1 MKISIIGS
9 GYVGLVTGA
18 CLARADQNVICLD
31 IDEKKIQDLESGKI
45 PIYEP
50 GLEDLIKEKLE
61 NNLLSFSSNIDQA
74 IKNADA
80 IFIAVGTPT
89 NIENDGADLSQV
101 FACAEAIGKN
111 IKNNTVVILKSTV
124 PVGTCDKVEEIINL
138 ANPSIDFDVVSN
150 PEFLRE
156 GSAIF
161 DFENPDRIIVGT
173 KNKNSIST
181 LNSIYKKQIDN
192 NFPIIFTTRR
202 SSELIK
208 YASNSMLAMRII
220 FINEIADLCEKVG
233 ADVEDIA
240 LGIGLDKRIGPDFL
254 NAGPG
259 FGGSCFPK
267 DARALVESGE
277 NYNAPQNLLKAVIDG
292 NEKRKENLSKKIIS
306 ITKDK
311 KNIGVLGVTYKANTD
326 DMREAPSLSIIP
338 DLIDKG
344 FNISIYDPQANKFGI
359 KEFKK
364 ANWENDIYSVV
375 KNSDCLVILTEW
387 NEFKNMDLKK
397 ISDIMNKPIIIDF
410 RNLFSLDEMEKLKIE
425 YHSIGREAVNFNK
438 ETKWKLLKQPF
449 KY

>member
-1 MKISIIGS
+1 MKLSIIGS

-18 CLARADQNVICLD
+18 CLASVNQHVTCLD
-31 IDEKKIQDLESGKI
+31 IDEKKINNLRNGKI

-50 GLEDLIKEKLE
+50 GLENLIREKVDS
-61 NNLLSFSSNIDQA
+61 NTLSFSSDISQSL
-74 IKNADA
+74 KNADA

-89 NIENDGADLSQV
+89 NKGDDSADLSQV
-101 FACAEAIGKN
+101 FSCAEEIAKN

-124 PVGTCDKVEEIINL
+124 PVGTCDKVEEIINFS
-138 ANPSIDFDVVSN
+138 NPSINFDVVSN

-173 KNKNSIST
+173 KEKDSISI
-181 LNSIYKKQIDN
+181 LNAIYEKQIKN

-233 ADVEDIA
+233 ANVDDIS

-267 DARALVESGE
+267 DARALVESGKS
-277 NYNAPQNLLKAVIDG
+277 YSAPQNLLRAVIDG
-292 NEKRKENLSKKIIS
+292 NEKRKENLSKRIIEVA
-306 ITKDK
+306 KNR
-311 KNIGVLGVTYKANTD
+311 KNIGILGVTYKANTD
-326 DMREAPSLSIIP
+326 DMREAPSLSIVP

-344 FNISIYDPQANKFGI
+344 FNVSIYDPQANKNGI
-359 KEFKK
+359 KEFEE
-364 ANWENDIYSVV
+364 ASWEADIYSVA
-375 KNSDCLVILTEW
+375 KKSECIVILTEW
-387 NEFKNMDLKK
+387 NEFINMDLKK
-397 ISDIMNKPIIIDF
+397 ISDIMSQPIIIDF
-410 RNLFSLDEMEKLKIE
+410 RNLFSLDSMKKLNIE
-425 YHSIGREAVNFNK
+425 YHSIGRETINSNK
-438 ETKWKLLKQPF
+438 EIK
-449 KY
+449 